1 MDYQVVVQFTAS
13 ASGRRGSYT
22 LPIVGCIDKTA
33 PMVTIDSRTAAD
45 DKQSLIFVFKTDE
58 EAVFTTNSAKGFAN
72 SHTWVCSSDKPVT
85 LYFTDVAGNRGSIEV
100 TDFSGMDRVKLTTL
114 YSASADG
121 ANATDDPVKDLSLSA
136 GGTFYLRVSKD
147 AKCQIGDTVYDAAA
161 GVWTPVALPNSVGI
175 HILKLTDKN
184 TGKVTYETVCALPKD
199 NVAPVLDFESE
210 SVLVYASAS
219 VAEMMEAIRSGV
231 AVTDNADQAPT
242 FTVTGYPASPAEGGL
257 HTLTYTATDAS
268 GNRSK
273 AERTL
278 FILEE
283 DAPLLLINDE
293 VGLPYGKVFTE
304 MGETTLE
311 LRNVAEG
318 QPVVI
323 KYRKGIY
330 TTGQMKYYAE
340 TVEDMAFETTER
352 GHYTIYVRT
361 QDRQEFVTY
370 LYVEG

>member
-1 MDYQVVVQFTAS
+1 MS
-13 ASGRRGSYT
+13 AYVSDNDHVTSVEFAIIENQIEEEET
-22 LPIVGCIDKTA
+22 TTEVATK
-33 PMVTIDSRTAAD
+33 MVLDTVT
-45 DKQSLIFVFKTDE
+45 TD
-58 EAVFTTNSAKGFAN
+58 T
-72 SHTWVCSSDKPVT
+72 
-85 LYFTDVAGNRGSIEV
+85 
-100 TDFSGMDRVKLTTL
+100 
-114 YSASADG
+114 
-121 ANATDDPVKDLSLSA
+121 A
-136 GGTFYLRVSKD
+136 GGTVTSQF
-147 AKCQIGDTVYDAAA
+147 DTTDFANGVYQ
-161 GVWTPVALPNSVGI
+161 L
-175 HILKLTDKN
+175 
-184 TGKVTYETVCALPKD
+184 
-199 NVAPVLDFESE
+199 
-210 SVLVYASAS
+210 LV
-219 VAEMMEAIRSGV
+219 
-231 AVTDNADQAPT
+231 
-242 FTVTGYPASPAEGGL
+242 
-257 HTLTYTATDAS
+257 TATDAS

-311 LRNVAEG
+311 LRNVVEG